1 MIKTES
7 GGSRE
12 RTSLRSA
19 SPHRNAYRTEFQA
32 IKHSFD
38 RSGPSQDAEVGD
50 DGRPS
55 STDSPVGHSETDEQ
69 RQNRKYGSNVNR
81 IKNMFMAMQGSGS
94 LDGEQTPLEQIQPT
108 RLASAKISARAFIAP
123 PPSPT
128 RGVACEDRSKVQPL
142 ACREG
147 RVRERSRRTD
157 VAGVSER
164 FSETRKIF
172 EQKKNEAAR
181 EALCRPPSSSS
192 STSSSSSR
200 KECKLSRDNVLLD
213 LRSTLSGA
221 VLKGSTE
228 SLDSLLT
235 SPCAEAVSPTVGQL
249 AVVFEPGEQQR
260 LDAGTAAVLARR
272 LQGILPKASG
282 EGPFFE
288 NDSEHSTG
296 SSGIAVLPDS
306 ADKDKISEL
315 SPQSSLD
322 SFCLLPPTKG
332 TASPDVVRVT
342 VEPSYDGLSTEK
354 QSSADEQEY
363 SKDLASSEYQVPS
376 KDLDNEE
383 IVRVKVV
390 EVQKESSRPSC
401 SIEAEPSPGHWIE
414 KHIEVTLSEALIHG
428 STDGEAA
435 SICNPTTTE
444 ERQNYTE
451 VPGLSDEEGPP
462 KLNRKIRFSTAPI
475 QMYST
480 FSNEEYDRR
489 NDEVDPVG
497 ASAEYELEKRV
508 ERMDLFE
515 VEIEKG
521 DNGLGLSIIGMG
533 VGADAGLEKLGI
545 FVKSIMDGGAAHC
558 DGRICVNDQIVEV
571 DGVSLVGVTQNFAA
585 TVLKKTRGFVR
596 FLIGREKPGQESE
609 VSRLISQTLEQERRQ
624 REFFEQQYAH
634 YRCERGDDDDN
645 DDDDEERA
653 LLDCLISNHVN
664 SNNNN
669 KHTSS
674 QTGEYVTDEE
684 DEGAMELGLP
694 SSRNR
699 MAIEVFEL
707 PEGEDEDDLSPIEI
721 DSSQLSRRFQELRI
735 KHAVTGAEI
744 AQLKQKLAYCEDER
758 DHWEAERRQ
767 LQQSMEENAIRMSKL
782 ENYWLEAQTL
792 CQTVNEHLKD
802 SQSQYQALE
811 KKYNKAKKLIKEYQQ
826 KEVEFVMREEAQNK
840 KLEEIDKQ
848 YQQRLEN
855 LQSQL
860 AVLELELQE
869 YRENDVVRSN
879 NNCQPLGPESAFE
892 SVRSGGHARPPCLTT
907 PERVPLSRERPFETA
922 KSREAKSTL
931 DKESDSGNIKES
943 SPGALDLD
951 EDALALLDSSA
962 LKKRAQLAGKARR
975 RQPSLS
981 HLRGS
986 FGSTDGDGGLE
997 ISVKEDERPEQM
1009 SPETNIWSA
1018 TQSPSHASRSL
1029 GASPTHLLHHHTSEK
1044 DHCRKRHSLES
1055 VASPGPQETPSAE
1068 RSRRSF
1074 PDLSNAFLKL
1084 TGKGRKVDKEN
1095 ARLSSNSREVSEGR
1109 SESNGDSLLPVFA
1122 ENGREGQE
1130 ERISESSL
1138 SSSGSWPSPSSSA
1151 SFYNHNPKPG
1161 PKISLSWPSFFNR
1174 SLDLNFSFGEHLMTG
1189 TASSSSSCDM
1199 PGWMPQEPDMGRS
1212 HTFVVSSSEI
1222 LDEAI
1227 PDGQQRGI
1235 EAWSPERVSQWL
1247 SNLGLQQHVT
1257 EFHTHSIDGNAL
1269 LQLDGSKLKA
1279 LGVSNLDE
1287 RMLIKRHLKDLRTL
1301 KKQGTRVSAAGQC

>member
-475 QMYST
+475 Q
-480 FSNEEYDRR
+480 
-489 NDEVDPVG
+489 
-497 ASAEYELEKRV
+497 
-508 ERMDLFE
+508 
-515 VEIEKG
+515 
-521 DNGLGLSIIGMG
+521 
-533 VGADAGLEKLGI
+533 
-545 FVKSIMDGGAAHC
+545 
-558 DGRICVNDQIVEV
+558 
-571 DGVSLVGVTQNFAA
+571 
-585 TVLKKTRGFVR
+585 
-596 FLIGREKPGQESE
+596 
-609 VSRLISQTLEQERRQ
+609 
-624 REFFEQQYAH
+624 
-634 YRCERGDDDDN
+634 
-645 DDDDEERA
+645 
-653 LLDCLISNHVN
+653 
-664 SNNNN
+664 
-669 KHTSS
+669 
-674 QTGEYVTDEE
+674 TGEYVTDEE

-951 EDALALLDSSA
+951 EDALDFSIAVPGTALLDSSA